1 MNDILDRISQESN
14 FFKKILS
21 KLPGFKGYVER
32 EERRNA
38 DKLLRE
44 SIAQKF
50 EAIWQRI
57 SALQKDA
64 VSNGN
69 LEIVDD
75 LESAALKIRQF
86 IDRIKTASYGYS
98 GFFDVV
104 NIETDEL
111 NEMYKYDLLLLELE
125 EEMKKAVDNVEV
137 SFGTDGLPASIRN
150 LISVAGSC
158 VEAFNQRKEVI
169 LMMETTNEVDG
180 IVEIEDQIIEDVEEE
195 K

>member
-111 NEMYKYDLLLLELE
+111 DEMYKYDLLLLELE
-125 EEMKKAVDNVEV
+125 EEMNKAVDNVEV

>member
-104 NIETDEL
+104 NIEADEL

-169 LMMETTNEVDG
+169 LMMETPNEVDG

>member
-64 VSNGN
+64 ISNGN

-169 LMMETTNEVDG
+169 LMMETPNEVDG

>member
-44 SIAQKF
+44 SISQKF

-104 NIETDEL
+104 NIEADEL

-169 LMMETTNEVDG
+169 LMMETPNEVDG

>member
-169 LMMETTNEVDG
+169 LMMETPNEVDG